1 MKRRTAHADLDNHTD
16 AHAHSDQSM
25 AHDLA
30 ALLPTPAERDLPAA
44 RAEGLTATLFQA
56 FHDAA
61 AQNADRARVS
71 RRRRLVWRIGVPL
84 AVLAAGGGT
93 MAAMLIDDAPA
104 RLSSPQQTACS
115 YTYAAEPAFL
125 YAVRVDAAQT
135 PEEACAA
142 VWDAMTDTARTYLP
156 TDSPERAAPRPAVPP
171 LVACTRKGEDNGL
184 LTMPK
189 PAGVGV
195 RDACAALGMTRPDDG
210 ARYGGA
216 SIDQVRRLNRLLV
229 GPAAGGR
236 CPNLADVRA
245 RVERAL
251 AEVGI
256 TTWPIRTEIE
266 PGADP
271 NVVFPV
277 VDPER
282 AAVVLHNGPPG
293 TCGEPAAR

>member
-1 MKRRTAHADLDNHTD
+1 MKRLTAHADSHFDESVT
-16 AHAHSDQSM
+16 
-25 AHDLA
+25 HDLA

-44 RAEGLTATLFQA
+44 RVEGMTATLFQA

-61 AQNADRARVS
+61 AEEEGARTPAS
-71 RRRRLVWRIGVPL
+71 RRRRMVWRIGVPL
-84 AVLAAGGGT
+84 AVLAAAGGT

-104 RLSSPQQTACS
+104 RLSYPQQTSCS
-115 YTYAAEPAFL
+115 YTYTVEPAFL
-125 YAVRVDAAQT
+125 YGVHVDAAQT

-156 TDSPERAAPRPAVPP
+156 ADSPERTAPRPAVPP
-171 LVACTRKGEDNGL
+171 LVACTRKGEQNGL
-184 LTMPK
+184 WTMPK

-216 SIDQVRRLNRLLV
+216 TIDQVRRLNRLLQ

-271 NVVFPV
+271 DGVFPI

-282 AAVVLHNGPPG
+282 AAVVLRNSPPG
-293 TCGEPAAR
+293 TCKEPAGR